1 MCIIQSIVLIL
12 PLSWFKRIFLT
23 RNACYC
29 LKKQRMHCSYL
40 TFDKLPKFMTN
51 VIAIMKYFLSQF
63 NNKNA
68 IGIQKKEPQDHEN
81 PLFKK
86 IILKTT

>member
-1 MCIIQSIVLIL
+1 
-12 PLSWFKRIFLT
+12 
-23 RNACYC
+23 
-29 LKKQRMHCSYL
+29 
-40 TFDKLPKFMTN
+40 MTN

-68 IGIQKKEPQDHEN
+68 IGVQKKEPQDHEN

-86 IILKTT
+86 IILKTTWVFRA